1 MVLAI
6 YTCSPSG
13 HQVTLMWESVIK
25 FQQMQSSRYGQTLSL
40 QVWLTACSPIVGR
53 LEYGLLSEHAHKHTY
68 VCDSSQTPGTM
79 NNDFCPNNT
88 CYIVLLYVYACE
100 ARILL
105 LWHSAQHSA
114 HHYGCNVIDGSSCS
128 LSEPAGLQ
136 VLLLLYNTS
145 HTMYGSHCIKMYTH
159 AVNHCTQFPTKRHEV
174 TSSHF

>member
-1 MVLAI
+1 MLVQQLSFMLCGCLVMSTKYLLHHYEYHWSYI
-6 YTCSPSG
+6 HGSCYTCSPSG

-88 CYIVLLYVYACE
+88 CYIALLYVYAYE
-100 ARILL
+100 ARHIIIMAL
-105 LWHSAQHSA
+105 
-114 HHYGCNVIDGSSCS
+114 
-128 LSEPAGLQ
+128 
-136 VLLLLYNTS
+136 
-145 HTMYGSHCIKMYTH
+145 
-159 AVNHCTQFPTKRHEV
+159 CTT
-174 TSSHF
+174 